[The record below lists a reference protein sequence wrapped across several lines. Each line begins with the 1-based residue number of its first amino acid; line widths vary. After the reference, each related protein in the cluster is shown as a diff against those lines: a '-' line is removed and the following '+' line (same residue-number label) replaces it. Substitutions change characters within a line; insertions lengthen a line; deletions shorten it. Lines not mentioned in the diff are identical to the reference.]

1 MGHPR
6 YVEYTLSKCFVNM
19 PHLEEHGHSEKH
31 TAYLRFYKLYKTTI
45 VEKVMLAS
53 HGFSLTSS
61 ANGQIGEGNR
71 NMTPSTL
78 RSLAELTRG
87 SSRPE

>member
-1 MGHPR
+1 MIGR
-6 YVEYTLSKCFVNM
+6 AWTLK
-19 PHLEEHGHSEKH
+19 KH
-31 TAYLRFYKLYKTTI
+31 TAHQRLYKLYKAAI
-45 VEKVMLAS
+45 VRIEKEMLAS